1 MLNQWMKAALF
12 TSVLALILAGSFL
25 NAERILKEAS
35 TSLPCPKC
43 PRQPN
48 PNIHVASYPLFF
60 TFGIISGFSPCMIA
74 LISFVVATTLQ
85 FWKSR
90 GGVLKRV
97 VAIAGGVLYLHLV
110 ILFLLISL
118 PTLLVY
124 TDYLINPL
132 AAVLV
137 ILGIANFIEVIHDLY
152 TGKWRTG
159 KEATIPLFKT
169 PKPIKE
175 LIRKASLRDNLYV
188 DFMVG
193 VMFSLVKLGCSLAL
207 LVPSLP
213 ILQPLQS
220 LASVAIFSVGV
231 ALPLLLLGLFLYVGL
246 IKASQLYEVRSKSR
260 IVQRTIVGA
269 AFIVSAFL
277 ILQ

>member
-48 PNIHVASYPLFF
+48 SNIHVASYPLFF

>member
-1 MLNQWMKAALF
+1 MLKQWIKAAIF
-12 TSVLALILAGSFL
+12 ASILALILVGSFL

-43 PRQPN
+43 PIQPN
-48 PNIHVASYPLFF
+48 SNIHVASYPLLF

-110 ILFLLISL
+110 ILFLFISL

-124 TDYLINPL
+124 TDYLITPL

-152 TGKWRTG
+152 TGNWRIG

-231 ALPLLLLGLFLYVGL
+231 VLPLLLLGLFLYVGL

-277 ILQ
+277 VLQ

>member
-1 MLNQWMKAALF
+1 MLKQWMNAVIFA
-12 TSVLALILAGSFL
+12 SVLALIFAGSFL
-25 NAERILKEAS
+25 NAERVLKEAS

-43 PRQPN
+43 LRQGTPD
-48 PNIHVASYPLFF
+48 IHVASYPLFF
-60 TFGIISGFSPCMIA
+60 TIGIISGFSPCMIA

-85 FWKSR
+85 SWNGR
-90 GGVLKRV
+90 RGVLKRV
-97 VAIAGGVLYLHLV
+97 VAIAGGVLYSHLV
-110 ILFLLISL
+110 ILFLIVS
-118 PTLLVY
+118 PTLLIY
-124 TDYLINPL
+124 TNYLITPL

-137 ILGIANFIEVIHDLY
+137 ILGAINFIEVTHDLY
-152 TGKWRTG
+152 TGNWKTG

-193 VMFSLVKLGCSLAL
+193 AMFSLVKLGCSLAL
-207 LVPSLP
+207 LVPILP
-213 ILQPLQS
+213 TLQPLQS
-220 LASVAIFSVGV
+220 SASIAIFSVGV
-231 ALPLLLLGLFLYVGL
+231 VLPLLLLGLFLHGGL
-246 IKASQLYEVRSKSR
+246 IKTGQLYEVRSKGR

-269 AFIVSAFL
+269 AFIVSAFF

>member
-1 MLNQWMKAALF
+1 MLNQWMRTVLF
-12 TSVLALILAGSFL
+12 ASVLALILAGSFL
-25 NAERILKEAS
+25 NAERVLKEAS

-43 PRQPN
+43 PTQLN
-48 PNIHVASYPLFF
+48 PDIHVVSYPLFF

-74 LISFVVATTLQ
+74 LISFIVATTLQ
-85 FWKSR
+85 FWKNHR
-90 GGVLKRV
+90 GALKRV

-110 ILFLLISL
+110 ILFLIISL
-118 PTLLVY
+118 PTLLIY

-132 AAVLV
+132 VAILI
-137 ILGIANFIEVIHDLY
+137 ILGAANFIQVIHDLY
-152 TGKWRTG
+152 TGNWRTG
-159 KEATIPLFKT
+159 REATIPLFKT

-193 VMFSLVKLGCSLAL
+193 VVFSLVKLGCSLAL
-207 LVPSLP
+207 LMPILP

-220 LASVAIFSVGV
+220 LTSVAIFSIG
-231 ALPLLLLGLFLYVGL
+231 ATLPLLLLGLFLYVGL
-246 IKASQLYEVRSKSR
+246 IKTSQLYEVRSKGR
-260 IVQRTIVGA
+260 ILQRTIVGT
-269 AFIVSAFL
+269 AFIVSAFF

>member
-1 MLNQWMKAALF
+1 MKAALF